1 MPRISQMRECLSTYP
16 ADSYAPHGIGTATRS
31 SGLTNMRRMAEH
43 HGGSFTVTASDEGG
57 TELVWTLRIDS

>member
-1 MPRISQMRECLSTYP
+1 
-16 ADSYAPHGIGTATRS
+16 
-31 SGLTNMRRMAEH
+31 MRRMAEH